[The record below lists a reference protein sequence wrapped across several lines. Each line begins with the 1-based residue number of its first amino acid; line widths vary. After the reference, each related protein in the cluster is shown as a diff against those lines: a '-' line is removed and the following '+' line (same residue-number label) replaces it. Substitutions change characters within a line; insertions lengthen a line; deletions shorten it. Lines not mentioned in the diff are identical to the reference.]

1 MEEQNSAGQR
11 RSQDVPKKMKALQYG
26 ILSYMGIY
34 DCWTNT
40 TGQIFGAGKV

>member
-1 MEEQNSAGQR
+1 MVEQNSAGQR

-26 ILSYMGIY
+26 MLSCMGIY

-40 TGQIFGAGKV
+40 MGQIFGGGKV